1 MHPYLP
7 SIYLVNVSIG
17 GTTMCRVTLV
27 PPCSRPA
34 MMMCIFVRSD
44 DDDDDDDVQPRCA
57 K

>member
-7 SIYLVNVSIG
+7 SIYLVNVGIG
-17 GTTMCRVTLV
+17 GTTMYRVTLV

-34 MMMCIFVRSD
+34 MMMCIFVRSE
-44 DDDDDDDVQPRCA
+44 DDDDDDVRPRCA